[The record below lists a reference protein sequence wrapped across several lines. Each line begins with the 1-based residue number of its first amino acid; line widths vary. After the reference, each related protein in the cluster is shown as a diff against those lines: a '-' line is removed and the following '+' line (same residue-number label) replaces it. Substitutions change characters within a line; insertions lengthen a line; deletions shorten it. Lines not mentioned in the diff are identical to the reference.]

1 MISLSYVVYAR
12 TESKKKGFQDVL
24 ANDTLCFIMLSP
36 ILSVVSKK
44 DGQRTRIC
52 KSQAAQD

>member
-1 MISLSYVVYAR
+1 MLCVQELSQKKSL
-12 TESKKKGFQDVL
+12 QDVL
-24 ANDTLCFIMLSP
+24 ENDTVFGVFFIMLSP

-44 DGQRTRIC
+44 DWQRTRIC